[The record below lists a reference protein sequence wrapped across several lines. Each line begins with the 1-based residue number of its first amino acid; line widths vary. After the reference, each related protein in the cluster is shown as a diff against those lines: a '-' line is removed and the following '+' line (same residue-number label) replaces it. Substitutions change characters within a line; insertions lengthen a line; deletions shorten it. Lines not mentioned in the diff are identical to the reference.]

1 MKKLTAGIFTVLM
14 GLVSVNAADA
24 AVASKGYVD
33 AVVKTKANTADVY
46 TKGEADELLEQKAD
60 KATTLAG
67 YGITDAYTKEE
78 VNDTFEKIV
87 NVDKKIEDLS
97 KLFDVSTG
105 EDGEQT
111 SGLLT
116 TVSGHAT
123 RISNLETTTSEQGEK
138 ITALE
143 TLTGTNGQIAQNISQ
158 ALTDAK
164 AYTDEKVSAL
174 TGENGAITALQDL
187 VGETSVESQID
198 TKISALDL
206 DNTYETKGAATT
218 ALNDAKAYTNEK
230 VDALTG
236 EDGAITALQGLVGTT
251 AVATQIDTKIDA
263 LKLSDTYETKGAAAT
278 ALNDAKADAT
288 EKANTAEANAVAG
301 AKTYTDAKV
310 DGLNLQDIAR
320 IPAACSDANNYCTL
334 TTNGTQFVWEV
345 IARDATEDTAQP
357 STTPGSDRLIVSPV
371 AITTPGA

>member
-46 TKGEADELLEQKAD
+46 TKDEANNLLSGKAD
-60 KATTLAG
+60 KATTLEG
-67 YGITDAYTKEE
+67 YGITDAYTKTETDQKF
-78 VNDTFEKIV
+78 DTIV

-143 TLTGTNGQIAQNISQ
+143 TLTGETGQIAQNITK

-164 AYTDEKVSAL
+164 AYTDEKVGAL
-174 TGENGAITALQDL
+174 TGENGAITTLQNL
-187 VGETSVESQID
+187 VGTTSVESQIN

-206 DNTYETKGAATT
+206 DN
-218 ALNDAKAYTNEK
+218 
-230 VDALTG
+230 
-236 EDGAITALQGLVGTT
+236 
-251 AVATQIDTKIDA
+251 
-263 LKLSDTYETKGAAAT
+263 TYETKGAAAT

-288 EKANTAEANAVAG
+288 EKANTAEANAKTY
-301 AKTYTDAKV
+301 AKTYTDQKV
-310 DGLNLQDIAR
+310 SGLNLQDIAR
-320 IPAACSDANNYCTL
+320 VPAACSDADNYCTL

-345 IARDATEDTAQP
+345 IARDPAEATEQP
-357 STTPGSDRLIVSPV
+357 STDADAERLIV
-371 AITTPGA
+371 TPKTIVEPTVTQ

>member
-33 AVVKTKANTADVY
+33 AVVKTKANSADVY
-46 TKGEADELLEQKAD
+46 TKTDVYTKSEADNLLSGKAD

-67 YGITDAYTKEE
+67 YGITDAYTKEQVDE
-78 VNDTFEKIV
+78 TFETIV

-105 EDGEQT
+105 DNGQQT

-116 TVSGHAT
+116 TVSQNTT
-123 RISNLETTTSEQGEK
+123 RISNLETTTTQQGNK

-143 TLTGTNGQIAQNISQ
+143 TLTGETGQIAQNITK
-158 ALTDAK
+158 ALEDAK
-164 AYTDEKVSAL
+164 DYTDEKVGAL
-174 TGENGAITALQDL
+174 TGENGAITQNTANIATLQGL

-198 TKISALDL
+198 TKIGALDL
-206 DNTYETKGAATT
+206 ANKYEAKGAAE
-218 ALNDAKAYTNEK
+218 AAQQAAEAKVTELANGQVKANT
-230 VDALTG
+230 D
-236 EDGAITALQGLVGTT
+236 AITAIQ
-251 AVATQIDTKIDA
+251 AE
-263 LKLSDTYETKGAAAT
+263 ETGILAQ
-278 ALNDAKADAT
+278 AKADAT

-320 IPAACSDANNYCTL
+320 IPAACSDTKNYCTL
-334 TTNGTQFVWEV
+334 TTNGSQFVWEV
-345 IARDATEDTAQP
+345 IARDEATENPEQP
-357 STTPGSDRLIVSPV
+357 STTAGSNRLIV
-371 AITTPGA
+371 TPKTIVEPTDAE

>member
-33 AVVKTKANTADVY
+33 AVVKTKANSADVY
-46 TKGEADELLEQKAD
+46 TKDEANSLLEQKAG

-78 VNDTFEKIV
+78 VDETFETIENVKTKVQAVIDSLGSSGGEGGEGATGLQGTVLKNQQDIV
-87 NVDKKIEDLS
+87 DLQS
-97 KLFDVSTG
+97 
-105 EDGEQT
+105 
-111 SGLLT
+111 
-116 TVSGHAT
+116 
-123 RISNLETTTSEQGEK
+123 TTTLQGNK

-143 TLTGTNGQIAQNISQ
+143 TLTGETGQIAQNITK
-158 ALTDAK
+158 ALEDAK
-164 AYTDEKVSAL
+164 DYTDEKVGAL
-174 TGENGAITALQDL
+174 TGENGAITQNTANIATLQGL
-187 VGETSVESQID
+187 VGETSVAS
-198 TKISALDL
+198 
-206 DNTYETKGAATT
+206 
-218 ALNDAKAYTNEK
+218 
-230 VDALTG
+230 
-236 EDGAITALQGLVGTT
+236 
-251 AVATQIDTKIDA
+251 QIDTKIDA

-288 EKANTAEANAVAG
+288 EKANTAEANAVAD

-310 DGLNLQDIAR
+310 GGLNLQDIAR
-320 IPAACSDANNYCTL
+320 IPAACSDTNNYCTL

-357 STTPGSDRLIVSPV
+357 STVTGSERLIVSPV
-371 AITTPGA
+371 AIVEPTDAE

>member
-33 AVVKTKANTADVY
+33 AVVKTKANSADVY
-46 TKGEADELLEQKAD
+46 TKDEANSLLEQKAG

-78 VNDTFEKIV
+78 VDETFETIE
-87 NVDKKIEDLS
+87 NVKTKVQAVIDSLGSSGGEGGEGATGLQGTVLKNQQDIFDLQS
-97 KLFDVSTG
+97 
-105 EDGEQT
+105 
-111 SGLLT
+111 
-116 TVSGHAT
+116 
-123 RISNLETTTSEQGEK
+123 TTTQQGNK

-143 TLTGTNGQIAQNISQ
+143 TLTGETGQIAQNITK

-164 AYTDEKVSAL
+164 AYTDEKVAAL
-174 TGENGAITALQDL
+174 TDEDGEITQNAANITTLQDL
-187 VGETSVESQID
+187 VGTTSVATQID
-198 TKISALDL
+198 TKIEALDL
-206 DNTYETKGAATT
+206 DNTYETKGAAET
-218 ALNDAKAYTNEK
+218 AQQAAEAKVTELANGQVKANT
-230 VDALTG
+230 D
-236 EDGAITALQGLVGTT
+236 AITAINNADTGILAQATE
-251 AVATQIDTKIDA
+251 VATT
-263 LKLSDTYETKGAAAT
+263 
-278 ALNDAKADAT
+278 
-288 EKANTAEANAVAG
+288 KANTAEANAVAD

-310 DGLNLQDIAR
+310 SGLNLQDIAR

-357 STTPGSDRLIVSPV
+357 STTPGSDRLIVSPA
-371 AITTPGA
+371 AIIEPTDAE

>member
-33 AVVKTKANTADVY
+33 AVVKTKANSADVYTKDDVY
-46 TKGEADELLEQKAD
+46 TKGEADNLLSEKAD
-60 KATTLAG
+60 KATTLEG
-67 YGITDAYTKEE
+67 YGITDAYTKTETDQKF
-78 VNDTFEKIV
+78 DTIV

-105 EDGEQT
+105 DNGEQT

-116 TVSGHAT
+116 TVSGHT
-123 RISNLETTTSEQGEK
+123 TKISNLEATTTQQGER
-138 ITALE
+138 IADLE

-164 AYTDEKVSAL
+164 AYTDEKVGAL
-174 TGENGAITALQDL
+174 TGENGAVTQNTNKITALQGL
-187 VGETSVESQID
+187 VGETSVANQID

-206 DNTYETKGAATT
+206 DNAYEAKGT
-218 ALNDAKAYTNEK
+218 AEAKVAELANGQVKTNT
-230 VDALTG
+230 D
-236 EDGAITALQGLVGTT
+236 AITAINNADTGILAQATE
-251 AVATQIDTKIDA
+251 VATTKA
-263 LKLSDTYETKGAAAT
+263 S
-278 ALNDAKADAT
+278 
-288 EKANTAEANAVAG
+288 TAEANAVAD

-310 DGLNLQDIAR
+310 GGLNLQDIAR

-357 STTPGSDRLIVSPV
+357 STTTGSERLIVSPV
-371 AITTPGA
+371 AIVEPTDAE

>member
-46 TKGEADELLEQKAD
+46 TKGETDNLLNQKAP
-60 KATTLAG
+60 KATTLEG

-105 EDGEQT
+105 DNGEQT

-116 TVSGHAT
+116 TVSQNTT
-123 RISNLETTTSEQGEK
+123 RISNLETTTSEQGED

-143 TLTGTNGQIAQNISQ
+143 TLVGNTAVATQISEALTAKVGAETVATQINTAVTSLKNNEIKANADAIA
-158 ALTDAK
+158 ALTD
-164 AYTDEKVSAL
+164 
-174 TGENGAITALQDL
+174 
-187 VGETSVESQID
+187 
-198 TKISALDL
+198 
-206 DNTYETKGAATT
+206 
-218 ALNDAKAYTNEK
+218 
-230 VDALTG
+230 
-236 EDGAITALQGLVGTT
+236 EDGEITQNAANITTLQGLVGTT

-371 AITTPGA
+371 AIDEPTDAE

>member
-46 TKGEADELLEQKAD
+46 TKDEADELLEQKAT

-67 YGITDAYTKEE
+67 YGITDAYTKEQVDE
-78 VNDTFEKIV
+78 TFETIV

-105 EDGEQT
+105 DNGQQT

-116 TVSGHAT
+116 TVSQNTT
-123 RISNLETTTSEQGEK
+123 RISNLETTTTQQGNK

-143 TLTGTNGQIAQNISQ
+143 TLTGADGDIAKNISQ
-158 ALTDAK
+158 ALTDAN
-164 AYTDEKVSAL
+164 AYTD
-174 TGENGAITALQDL
+174 Q
-187 VGETSVESQID
+187 
-198 TKISALDL
+198 
-206 DNTYETKGAATT
+206 
-218 ALNDAKAYTNEK
+218 K

-236 EDGAITALQGLVGTT
+236 EDGAITALQDLVGETS
-251 AVATQIDTKIDA
+251 VASQIDTKIDA
-263 LKLSDTYETKGAAAT
+263 LKLSDTYETKGAAEAAQQAAEAKVTELAEGQVKANTDAIT
-278 ALNDAKADAT
+278 AIQAEETGILAQAKADAT
-288 EKANTAEANAVAG
+288 TKANTAEANAVAD

-310 DGLNLQDIAR
+310 SGLNLQDIAR
-320 IPAACSDANNYCTL
+320 IPAACSDTKNYCTL

-345 IARDATEDTAQP
+345 IARDEETENPEQP
-357 STTPGSDRLIVSPV
+357 NAAAGSERLIVSPV
-371 AITTPGA
+371 AIVEPTDAE